1 MPNASASADFPADWR
16 IVDSLDKQG
25 LYKSALE
32 KVEAI
37 HARAKAENNGGQT
50 IKSLIFRG
58 KYTTMLDEDG
68 LVKAVQN
75 FEAEAKAAPQPQKSV
90 LENLLAEMYATYLQN
105 QQWSIRDRTPVSDEG
120 GDILTWSAA
129 QIERHALD
137 LYAAS
142 VREEGLLRATPAEY
156 LRDVT
161 TQGRNDT
168 VTAPLRPTLFDFLA
182 HRALDHFVNERSFLT
197 EPAFKFYLDQPE
209 AFAPGRD
216 FVRAKFE
223 SKDTTS
229 GKWLAINL
237 FRTLTATHLTD
248 TDPSALIDLEL
259 KRLAF
264 ARQNSVLE
272 DKKSRFQQALEVL
285 HKSHYD
291 HPSDAEI
298 IAALAE
304 LLIETDSE
312 NLQSKGENLKR
323 AVTECEDA
331 IRRHPK
337 SFGAGQCRQLLAQIR
352 QPSLNVETEQAYLP
366 EKSMLASVSLK
377 NVSRIWVKVVSLPAA
392 QLSPFDGIEWDKRLD
407 FLNGLDVAQQRE
419 WDVPLPRDYQNHRT
433 EIALDGLPAGHWALV
448 VADNKAF
455 SDKMGAVAFVPF
467 VTTRLAPV
475 AMRENGKSKI
485 IVADRESG
493 SPLVGVKA
501 DFFTQRY
508 DYQARANRQ
517 DFVGTATSDANGLVV
532 PQFKM
537 NEGGI
542 TRLSMNA
549 DTFWAGWLNDYDP
562 GRPTE
567 QRSVHFFTDR
577 SIYRPGQTAYFKG
590 ILLNNS
596 AEGLPSIVP
605 NTQVLVKFLD
615 ANGQEKNRLSLKT
628 NEFGTFNGAFAAPTG
643 GLTGQMTIQ
652 VEGVSGAATFNVE
665 EYKRPKFEV
674 AFKPVEGSF
683 RLGEAVTIRGEA
695 KNYAGSVLDGAQVK
709 YRVVRQARFPFWD
722 FGWWRPMIWNTSQME
737 ITNGTATTGADGS
750 FDIKF
755 DALPD
760 RSIPKKDL
768 PMFDFTVFAD
778 VTDITG
784 ETRSNQTSIS
794 AGYVALNVDF
804 SLGQSI
810 ELDSLRRVRIGT
822 TNSAGQFQ
830 PAKLDI
836 TLQRLVEPRI
846 IFTKRYWE
854 KPDVATLAEA
864 DFRQK
869 FPTYAWRGEDNP
881 EKWGREDFS
890 LPFSFSTTAAGQTFD
905 LNAGKVQAG
914 WYAVTLKTKDSFGE
928 PIEIKQV
935 VQVLD
940 AKNRR
945 TQFREPQ
952 IFVEKE
958 TLEPGETA
966 RIWFGGKTDGLQF
979 FVAIE
984 RDGKLQNPRWLKT
997 VGAEKIEIPIAE
1009 SDRGGIHLHWFAVR
1023 DNRIFGGQGNGIWSG
1038 GTQGTLQL
1046 DVPWT
1051 NKDLKITF
1059 ETFRDKLLPGQK
1071 EEWRLRVSGPKK
1083 EKVAA
1088 ELVAAMYDASLDQF
1102 LPHNWGGV
1110 AFPSHFAQA
1119 QWAGAP
1125 GFSGQ
1130 GGELRYLPRNEG
1142 VMPESRAYQMLNW
1155 FGFPLYGVRYRGN
1168 PMAMKSMAPM
1178 VDGVAMESAA
1188 PAGNVMR
1195 DNYKRP
1201 DGDFAARYSDDS
1213 DGAPDTKP
1221 APKAAAPP
1229 AQIRRNLQ
1237 ETVFFFPELRTDAN
1251 GDVLLKFTMGE
1262 ALTRWKFLAFTHTK
1276 DLKNAVATREV
1287 VTQKELMILANPP
1300 RFFREGDE
1308 IEFTAKVSNLSQET
1322 QTGTASLGLLD
1333 AATMQVLERDFGLE
1347 TGARVV
1353 NFTVPAGQSTAVS
1366 WKLKVP
1372 FGKTSAVTWQIFAEG
1387 KTARDG
1393 EESTLPVV
1401 TNRMLVT
1408 ETMPITVR
1416 GGQTKT
1422 FVFDNLKSLK
1432 SPTLASHRYTLEFTS
1447 NPAWLAVQSL
1457 PYMMEYPHECSEQV
1471 FSRFYANT
1479 LAASVANKY
1488 PNIRKVF
1495 EKWRTSPPSG
1505 GQGGAMLSNL
1515 AKNQELKN
1523 ALLEETPWV
1532 MDAQNE
1538 AQQKQNIA
1546 LLFDLNRMAD
1556 EQTRALAQLAE
1567 RQNSD
1572 GSWSWFPGGPP
1583 SWHTT
1588 QHILTGLAKLQK
1600 LGAFDWQNDQTTM
1613 NMTDLALGFCDRQVR
1628 EQYAKLEREVQA
1640 GRAKFEDNHLD
1651 GMVIQYLYMKSFFGK
1666 IDRPE
1671 RAFAYYLEQAQKFW
1685 LGNGLYQEG
1694 MLAMA
1699 LHRFGM
1705 AADAQKIARSL
1716 RERSIQKEELGMYW
1730 VFDWGY
1736 YWYQLPVETQAMMVE
1751 VFDEVADDPKAVDEL
1766 RIWLLKNKQTN
1777 NWESTKATAEAV
1789 YALLLRGQNWL
1800 DNARPVSIALG
1811 GKALKTNDLE
1821 AGTGYFKQAW
1831 GSTEV
1836 KPALAEI
1843 KVENPNSNM
1852 AWGAAYWQYF
1862 EDLDKIKSFKKT
1874 PLTIV
1879 KQLFREDD
1887 SATGKVLTP
1896 IADGHAKGIPSGKL
1910 KRGDRV
1916 KVRIEIR
1923 VDRPM
1928 EYVHLKDMRASGFE
1942 PVNVLSG
1949 YRWGNGLGY
1958 YESTKDLATHFF
1970 MDYLPRGTFVFEY
1983 PLVVS
1988 QRGDFSNGITTMECM
2003 YAPEF
2008 SSHSQGV
2015 RVRVE

>member
-1 MPNASASADFPADWR
+1 MPNASASADFPAEWR

-37 HARAKAENNGGQT
+37 HARAKAENNGGHVL
-50 IKSLIFRG
+50 KSLIFRG

-68 LVKAVQN
+68 FVKAVQN
-75 FEAEAKAAPQPQKSV
+75 FETEAKTAPQPQKSV
-90 LENLLAEMYATYLQN
+90 LESLLGELYATYLQN
-105 QQWSIRDRTPVSDEG
+105 QQWSLRDRTPVSDEG

-156 LRDVT
+156 LREVT

-168 VTAPLRPTLFDFLA
+168 ATAPLRPTLFDFLA
-182 HRALDHFVNERSFLT
+182 HRALDHFSNERSFLT

-229 GKWLAINL
+229 GKWLAVNL

-248 TDPSALIDLEL
+248 PDPSALIDLEL

-272 DKKSRFQQALEVL
+272 DKKSRYQQALEVL

-291 HPSDAEI
+291 HPSDAET

-312 NLQSKGENLKR
+312 NPQSKGENLKR

-352 QPSLNVETEQAYLP
+352 QPSLNVDVEQAYLP
-366 EKSMLASVSLK
+366 EKPMLASVSLK
-377 NVSRIWVKVVSLPAA
+377 NVSRIWVKVVNLPAA
-392 QLSPFDGIEWDKRLD
+392 EFNPFEGIDWDKRLD

-467 VTTRLAPV
+467 ATTRLAPV
-475 AMRENGKSKI
+475 AMRENGSSKI
-485 IVADRESG
+485 VVADRESG
-493 SPLVGVKA
+493 SPLAGVKA

-517 DFVGTATSDANGLVV
+517 NFVGSAMSDANGWLQAKF
-532 PQFKM
+532 PAG
-537 NEGGI
+537 EGGL
-542 TRLSMNA
+542 TRLSA
-549 DTFWAGWLNDYDP
+549 GTDTLWLGWLSDYEP
-562 GRPTE
+562 YRQTE

-577 SIYRPGQTAYFKG
+577 SIYRPGQTVYFKG

-596 AEGLPSIVP
+596 AERLPSIVP
-605 NTQVLVKFLD
+605 NSQVLVKFLD
-615 ANGQEKNRLSLKT
+615 ANYQEKNRLSLKT

-652 VEGVSGAATFNVE
+652 VEGTPGAAYFNVE

-683 RLGEAVTIRGEA
+683 RLGEAVTVRGEA

-784 ETRSNQTSIS
+784 ETRSNQTAVS

-804 SLGQSI
+804 SLGQSV

-822 TNSAGQFQ
+822 SNSAGQFQ

-836 TLQRLVEPRI
+836 TLQRLVEPRT

-854 KPDVATLAEA
+854 EPDVATLAEA
-864 DFRQK
+864 DFREK
-869 FPTYAWRGEDNP
+869 FPAYAWRGEDNP
-881 EKWGREDFS
+881 EKWGREDFMQ
-890 LPFSFSTTAAGQTFD
+890 PFTFNTTAAGQTFD
-905 LNAGKVQAG
+905 LNAGKVQPG
-914 WYAVTLKTKDSFGE
+914 WYAVVLKTKDSFGE
-928 PIEIKQV
+928 PIEIKRV
-935 VQVLD
+935 VQVWD

-958 TLEPGETA
+958 TFEPGETA
-966 RIWFGGKTDGLQF
+966 RVWLGGQTAGLQF

-984 RDGKLQNPRWLKT
+984 RNGQLENPRWLKT
-997 VGAEKIEIPIAE
+997 VGAEKIEITVAE
-1009 SDRGGIHLHWFAVR
+1009 SDRGGLTFHAFAVR
-1023 DNRIFGGQGNGIWSG
+1023 DNRFYGHF
-1038 GTQGTLQL
+1038 TQKL

-1071 EEWRLRVSGPKK
+1071 EEWRLRISGPKK
-1083 EKVAA
+1083 DKVAA

-1102 LPHNWGGV
+1102 LQHSWNGV
-1110 AFPSHFAQA
+1110 AFPDRFSQVQWQPAQDF
-1119 QWAGAP
+1119 GA
-1125 GFSGQ
+1125 Q
-1130 GGELRYLPRNEG
+1130 GGEPRYSPRNEG
-1142 VMPESRAYQMLNW
+1142 VAPESRAYRMLNW
-1155 FGFPLYGVRYRGN
+1155 FGFPLYGGRYRGN
-1168 PMAMKSMAPM
+1168 VMAMKSMAPM

-1188 PAGNVMR
+1188 PAGGMNR
-1195 DNYKRP
+1195 DNYQRP
-1201 DGDFAARYSDDS
+1201 EVYPLDKAEGPNIGTWTKD
-1213 DGAPDTKP
+1213 KP
-1221 APKAAAPP
+1221 APAPP

-1262 ALTRWKFLAFTHTK
+1262 ALTRWKLLAFAHTK

-1287 VTQKELMILANPP
+1287 VTQKELMIIANPP

-1308 IEFTAKVSNLSQET
+1308 IEFSAKISNLSQET

-1366 WKLKVP
+1366 WRLKVP

-1471 FSRFYANT
+1471 FSRFYANA
-1479 LAASVANKY
+1479 LAASVAGKY

-1613 NMTDLALGFCDRQVR
+1613 SMTDLALGFCDRQVR
-1628 EQYAKLEREVQA
+1628 EQYAKLEQEAQA
-1640 GRAKFEDNHLD
+1640 GRAKLEDNHLD

-1671 RAFAYYLEQAQKFW
+1671 RAFAYYLGQAQKFW

-1705 AADAQKIARSL
+1705 KEDAQKIARSL

-1800 DNARPVSIALG
+1800 DNARPVSISLG
-1811 GKALKTNDLE
+1811 GKTLKTNDLE

-1831 GSTEV
+1831 GGAEV
-1836 KPALAEI
+1836 KPSLAEI

-1862 EDLDKIKSFKKT
+1862 EDLDKITSFKKT

-1896 IADGHAKGIPSGKL
+1896 IADGQPL